1 MKKIYYMF
9 VSAVVTLMVAVPAFA
24 VDNPPPQ
31 KGQGQN
37 FEQRK
42 AEIIKRIDERI
53 ARNQEEKTCV
63 QGANNHNDL
72 KACRDKFK
80 TEMQGQHQGRP

>member
-1 MKKIYYMF
+1 MKTAMI
-9 VSAVVTLMVAVPAFA
+9 AVVVSILFTVPAFA
-24 VDNPPPQ
+24 DDNAPQ
-31 KGQGQN
+31 PKGKGPGPN

-42 AEIIKRIDERI
+42 SDILKRIDERI

-63 QGANNHNDL
+63 QAAKNHDDL

-80 TEMQGQHQGRP
+80 AEVQEQRQKQR